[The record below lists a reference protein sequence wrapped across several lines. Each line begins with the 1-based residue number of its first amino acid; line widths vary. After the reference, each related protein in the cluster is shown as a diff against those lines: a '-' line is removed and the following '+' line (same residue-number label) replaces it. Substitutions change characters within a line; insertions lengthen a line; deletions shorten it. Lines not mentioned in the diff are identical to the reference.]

1 MDRLFFSVPDDK
13 WAGKL
18 AASVVSCRRAGAT
31 EAFERL
37 NQYYLMMNMITV
49 GSQYW
54 NNVHGFSSEDVKKDE
69 EGLQTMR
76 TLAKNMSWLLK
87 SIEIGSK
94 NGVVVPEYEEKV
106 FTNFI

>member
-1 MDRLFFSVPDDK
+1 MSKLHFIDYVHYYWWGDATLLES
-13 WAGKL
+13 AGKFL
-18 AASVVSCRRAGAT
+18 LMDTCHEDRTYVIR
-31 EAFERL
+31 
-37 NQYYLMMNMITV
+37 YLKD
-49 GSQYW
+49 YW